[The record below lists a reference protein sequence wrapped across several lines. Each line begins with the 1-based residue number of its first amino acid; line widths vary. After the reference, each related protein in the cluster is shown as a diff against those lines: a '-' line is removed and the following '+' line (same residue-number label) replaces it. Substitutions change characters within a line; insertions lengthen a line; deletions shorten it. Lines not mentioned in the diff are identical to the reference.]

1 MIAAILIS
9 SLKVQMLSLLLFA
22 TFVTPLD
29 IKALIV
35 LNVRKVEKV
44 VVVAAVEEKVFQ
56 AEAMVVQKEKV
67 TVEKVMAVAVVV
79 EIRVVK
85 VEIIIIFRVT
95 SVINQDIL
103 RGIALRQRNLRNF
116 WKSAKLK
123 AAKTTII
130 KEPTGIKTTM
140 PLRDMESTVSC
151 LHILLTTIV
160 LQFILQL

>member
-1 MIAAILIS
+1 MG
-9 SLKVQMLSLLLFA
+9 
-22 TFVTPLD
+22 
-29 IKALIV
+29 
-35 LNVRKVEKV
+35 
-44 VVVAAVEEKVFQ
+44 EKVFQ

-123 AAKTTII
+123 AAKTIII